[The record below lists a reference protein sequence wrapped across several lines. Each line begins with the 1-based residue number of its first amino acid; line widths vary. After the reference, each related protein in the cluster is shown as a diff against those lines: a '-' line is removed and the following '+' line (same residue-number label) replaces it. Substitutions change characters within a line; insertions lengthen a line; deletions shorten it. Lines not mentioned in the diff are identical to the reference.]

1 MRKIFKEQKI
11 INKIC
16 NFLKK
21 EFKERKKKN
30 AIVGISGGL
39 DSGLVAYLCKK
50 ANLNLYAVILPYKN
64 RGLKEA
70 KKVVEF
76 LKLPE
81 KQIFILDITSLIDK
95 QVNTISKIINLDK
108 VNQGNVIARQRMIVL
123 YALAKSLN
131 GLVVGTSNLSEY
143 LLGYF
148 TLHGDGAADIF
159 PMGSLF
165 KTQIYQLAKY
175 LKFPAWLVEKTP
187 SADLWEGQTD
197 EGEFGFSYKE
207 ADLILS
213 LFLKGLNEKQIA
225 DRIKNKK
232 LTEKVLKRVE
242 NTNFK
247 RQGRVLPK

>member
-1 MRKIFKEQKI
+1 MKENFKEQKV

-21 EFKERKKKN
+21 EFRERKKRN

-39 DSGLVAYLCKK
+39 DSALTAYLCRK
-50 ANLNLYAVILPYKN
+50 ANLNLYGVILPYGNKSHEE
-64 RGLKEA
+64 G
-70 KKVVEF
+70 KKVTEF
-76 LKLPE
+76 LELPE
-81 KQIFILDITSLIDK
+81 KQIFILDITFLINK
-95 QVNTISKIINLDK
+95 QVKTISKIITELDK
-108 VNQGNVIARQRMIVL
+108 VNQGNIMARQRMIIL

-159 PMGSLF
+159 PIRNLF
-165 KTQIYQLAKY
+165 KTQIYQLAEY
-175 LKFPAWLVEKTP
+175 LKFPDWLIKKPP
-187 SADLWEGQTD
+187 SADLWKGQTD

-213 LFLKGLNEKQIA
+213 LFLKGLSEKQII
-225 DRIKNKK
+225 DRIRNKK
-232 LTEKVLKRVE
+232 LVERVLKRVK

-247 RQGRVLPK
+247 RE